1 MRGPDEEKYINLL
14 LEIPKFQNAIG
25 KIYQETKDQPFNE
38 KQIPKEIHEIMGEL
52 ADFIKEKAAEKIELS
67 PNKEMIRKRGFKVSM
82 SQSTLERLFEFREY
96 DKGVP
101 PNPNHK
107 TRKLTLDTIEF
118 FLGIHKELNN
128 ANIQVLDFDALKGYW
143 YVYRVEGFKGAKN
156 IVRTVMHIYEGNDNK
171 LKADFRSLSTSFKG
185 GEVLPGTQTLNL
197 MFKEDSKVIEI
208 TTRLSADILS
218 RQEKVLN
225 ALLRSVK
232 DDDPYTKNTILRR
245 MNGIVDQSPE
255 EVKRIYTSE
264 DPNKEIEDKAE
275 YSIAR
280 FLLRKRGLFAKQFV
294 PSTVD
299 SVSTR
304 NFNYYNSAG
313 RRNYKSLKGR
323 FSGKWYS
330 ISTDVDDLTEEVRD
344 RKFAINKYTF
354 YPNDIEGT
362 ITWSCTRGDSE
373 ETEKPIAFGGTVIQQ
388 YTQIIFSQEEIQP
401 EQNLPHYEN
410 MNSVGLV
417 SNRKQ
422 LVALTTFLKGSKSY
436 SVLEYFFK
444 CDDEDLVPHSMSY
457 QQLIDFAPLSSQEKS
472 YIVERTMH
480 EISWNDF
487 SHNYNFLSKYSGKY
501 FLYVKDSIYKDA
513 ERSGFLR
520 KSTLEIDALGYVKEI
535 ILYKDAEILR
545 FFGRTMIMKNNTLKL
560 SCENKDGRLN
570 YYLFKI
576 DMGWNSPKKILAGI
590 NLSVHLGDSIPYAGN
605 CLLVKL
611 EQSDKF
617 EPAIIGENSD
627 DFKKVDKQLKENKLP
642 AVGDFFKSIDKLGI
656 IG

>member
-1 MRGPDEEKYINLL
+1 MRGPNEEKYIRLL
-14 LEIPKFQNAIG
+14 LEIPKFQAEIG
-25 KIYQETKDQPFNE
+25 KIYQETKDQPMNE
-38 KQIPKEIHEIMGEL
+38 KQIPKEIHDIMGNL
-52 ADFIKEKAAEKIELS
+52 ADFIKEKAADKIELS

-96 DKGVP
+96 DKGILP
-101 PNPNHK
+101 SPNHK
-107 TRKLTLDTIEF
+107 LRKATFDTIDF

-128 ANIQVLDFDALKGYW
+128 ANIQVLDFDALIGYW

-245 MNGIVDQSPE
+245 MTGIIDQSPE
-255 EVKRIYTSE
+255 VVKRIYTSE

-275 YSIAR
+275 YSITR

-304 NFNYYNSAG
+304 NFNYYNSAS

-323 FSGKWYS
+323 FNGKWYS
-330 ISTDVDDLTEEVRD
+330 ISTDVDDLTDEVRD
-344 RKFAINKYTF
+344 RKFAISKYTF
-354 YPNDIEGT
+354 FPNDIEGS
-362 ITWSCTRGDSE
+362 ITWSCERGDSE
-373 ETEKPIAFGGTVIQQ
+373 EIEKPIAFGGTVIQQ

-410 MNSVGLV
+410 MNSIGLV

-436 SVLEYFFK
+436 SVFEYFFK
-444 CDDEDLVPHSMSY
+444 CEDEDLIPHSINY
-457 QQLIDFAPLSSQEKS
+457 QQLIEFSHLTSQEKS

-480 EISWNDF
+480 EIRWNDF
-487 SHNYNFLSKYSGKY
+487 SHNYSFLPKYSGKY
-501 FLYVKDSIYKDA
+501 FLYVKDSCYKDA
-513 ERSGFLR
+513 ERTAYLR
-520 KSTLEIDALGYVKEI
+520 KSVLEIDALGYVKEF
-535 ILYKDAEILR
+535 ILYKDNETLR

-576 DMGWNSPKKILAGI
+576 DMGWNSPKEILAGI
-590 NLSVHLGDSIPYAGN
+590 NLSVHLGDSVPYSGN

-611 EQSDKF
+611 QSTEIF
-617 EPAIIGENSD
+617 EPSLVNENSD
-627 DFKKVDKQLKENKLP
+627 DYKKIEKRLATNNLP
-642 AVGDFFKSIDKLGI
+642 TASDFFRSIDKSGVTK
-656 IG
+656 